1 MISED
6 IQVEKREKKEYPPIP
21 KNIYQAQ
28 IFDINLADA
37 KGKYAKPGEKVFVFQ
52 FTLLEGTDGNNEL
65 RGRNIWHNFVPTY
78 LYIGK
83 NGKNDLYRIIEAVNK
98 KELSFEEEATFDKHY
113 INALIGKQLRISI
126 EPVRSGDK
134 VYDNVVDYFA
144 INSKLP
150 ELTAEEKEK
159 SVVKKKKEDK
169 EEVKIESDVEHID
182 YPDTEDPST
191 WGNIK

>member
-37 KGKYAKPGEKVFVFQ
+37 KGKYAKPGEKNFVFQ
-52 FTLLEGTDGNNEL
+52 FTLLEGNDGKTDL

-83 NGKNDLYRIIEAVNK
+83 NGKNDLYRIIEAVK
-98 KELSFEEEATFDKHY
+98 GKELDFEEEATFDKHFV
-113 INALIGKQLRISI
+113 NSLIGKQLRILI
-126 EPVRSGDK
+126 EPTRVGDK
-134 VYDNVVDYFA
+134 VYDNVTDYLA
-144 INSKLP
+144 ITVKVP
-150 ELTAEEKEK
+150 ELTSEEKEK
-159 SVVKKKKEDK
+159 SMVKKKKE
-169 EEVKIESDVEHID
+169 ETKIEENVEHIEND
-182 YPDTEDPST
+182 KYEDPAT
-191 WGNIK
+191 WGEIK